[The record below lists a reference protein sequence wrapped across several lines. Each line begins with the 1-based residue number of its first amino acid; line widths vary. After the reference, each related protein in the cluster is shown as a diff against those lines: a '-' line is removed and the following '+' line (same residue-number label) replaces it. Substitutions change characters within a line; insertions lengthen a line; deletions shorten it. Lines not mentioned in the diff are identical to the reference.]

1 MNVRTGHQNQI
12 AQTFLPNIV
21 GSVLS
26 QNTNTITGFFLSI
39 IISNVDIK
47 TKWVKTNMKNN

>member
-21 GSVLS
+21 GLVLS